1 MNNGII
7 EIGYYQLAI
16 AYIFIIIIL
25 FLMKRRHISREKELF
40 IATVRMTA
48 QLILVGYIL
57 AYILNNPHPLIS
69 LGVILLMVTFAI
81 YTVFSKF
88 KGQLSRPLK
97 HVIAFALFAGTLPV
111 LMFFTW
117 AVIGIEPYYNPQY
130 LIPLTGM
137 IIGNSMTG
145 ISLGIKTLVE
155 GFTTQKDEV
164 VEALILGASA
174 KEASNNIINS
184 AFDSAIMPTINS
196 MLGMGIIFLP
206 GMMTGQILSGVDPRL
221 SVLYQI
227 AIMLGILGGVSL
239 TTYIALIVGYK
250 TYFNHQVQLID
261 FSYLDE

>member
-1 MNNGII
+1 MNNGIF
-7 EIGYYQLAI
+7 EIGYIELGL

-25 FLMKRRHISREKELF
+25 FIMKRRQISREKELL

-48 QLILVGYIL
+48 QLIIVGYIL
-57 AYILNNPHPLIS
+57 AFILENPHPLIS
-69 LGVILLMVTFAI
+69 LGIILLMVTFAI

-88 KGQLSRPLK
+88 EKQLSKPLK
-97 HVIAFALFAGTLPV
+97 KVIAVALFLGTLPV

-117 AVIGIEPYYNPQY
+117 VVIGIEPYYNPQY

-145 ISLGIKTLVE
+145 ISLGIKTLIE
-155 GFTTQKDEV
+155 GFTSKKDEV
-164 VEALILGASA
+164 VEALILGATA

-206 GMMTGQILSGVDPRL
+206 GMMTGQILSGVDPTL

-239 TTYIALIVGYK
+239 TTYIALIFGYK
-250 TYFNHQVQLID
+250 TYFNHHVQLID
-261 FSYLDE
+261 FTHLN